1 MVSRLHSII
10 RKLSIYAVFV
20 PVLLVFSGC
29 VSISLSTSDH
39 SGSVAP
45 NGVADS
51 TDPTTNGPS
60 SAPRTE
66 PQRSPSPGT
75 TSSAQQ
81 SLHRAQSSI
90 SRRIQVPTADFGT
103 VLSEGRV
110 VAGSQLIA
118 NPGIRL
124 RISEDTLVVGVSL
137 LAEPRVGTSVRI
149 IEPGLLS
156 QIRWDSTTTRAQ
168 RSTIERQLNSLL
180 QVDLIPGRP
189 LVLELE
195 DSRLIEVIPSALEVP
210 SFFRSIL
217 VLVADG
223 IQPRIA
229 VLPSEFTL
237 VSSATTGSRSN
248 PPLLSAQEQEAF
260 LNRTTGLL
268 EDLVLLAGGTLADRR
283 EVNRVLLETDLSVSE
298 LFSTEGILP
307 FGARIPADYGLVFAV
322 QVFQDTSEPT
332 SNLLQRLD
340 MIVRL
345 VKIPEGTIEAV
356 YRERVVNF

>member
-1 MVSRLHSII
+1 MASRYNPIVRISF
-10 RKLSIYAVFV
+10 IYTA
-20 PVLLVFSGC
+20 LVVVQLICSSC
-29 VSISLSTSDH
+29 VSITFSDLAH
-39 SGSVAP
+39 SPSVVHP
-45 NGVADS
+45 
-51 TDPTTNGPS
+51 TEPTTNQPTTP
-60 SAPRTE
+60 PRSESRETT
-66 PQRSPSPGT
+66 SPGT
-75 TSSAQQ
+75 RSSTQPP
-81 SLHRAQSSI
+81 SSRLPLTI
-90 SRRIQVPTADFGT
+90 SRRIQVPQGEFGPI
-103 VLSEGRV
+103 LPDGQV
-110 VAGSQLIA
+110 VAGSQSIA

-124 RISEDTLVVGVSL
+124 RISQDDLVVGVSL
-137 LAEPRVGTSVRI
+137 LPEPRVGTKVRI

-156 QIRWDSTTTRAQ
+156 QTRWDTITDRAQ
-168 RSTIERQLNSLL
+168 RGTIERQINSLL

-189 LVLELE
+189 LVIELE
-195 DSRLIEVIPSALEVP
+195 DSRIIEVIPSTLEVP

-217 VLVADG
+217 VLIADG

-237 VSSATTGSRSN
+237 VSSSTARSTSN
-248 PPLLSAQEQEAF
+248 QPLLSAQEQEAF

-283 EVNRVLLETDLSVSE
+283 EVHRVLLETDLSVSE

-322 QVFQDTSEPT
+322 QVFQDSSNSE